1 LSGPVTTTT
10 AKRIG
15 SVLGRLAVYLLIW
28 LALTL
33 FIVGI
38 GIHMFWGAITVD
50 QMMMNLVSM
59 QTDGGG
65 GDLVWLGVL
74 AFGVLP
80 VVLTLVIAYGHYR
93 FLRRG
98 RAAADDDTAPVG
110 RGWVKRTVS
119 VVLVAAVVVS
129 GTAMFGSSVHVGA
142 YIKAANSDYTVDQ
155 YYRPPEVASAENAR
169 NVVMIYLE
177 SGEAT
182 LSDTTLFEKDPFVPL
197 KDVTR
202 QEDGWQDVGNFRQYD
217 GGGWTMAG
225 IAGTQCGVPLK
236 GNGLVTGKSGLNS
249 LGDDVA
255 NYMGGLTCVGDILKE
270 QGYRNVFMG
279 GANGSFAAKDQ
290 YLTTHG
296 YDEQYDLDDWRAKGE
311 PANQFRS
318 DWGLSDKRLMANA
331 KEQVD
336 ALHAE
341 SSRTGRPFNLSML
354 TVDTHEPVHIYDYCD
369 VDTESEVTSMFSCSM
384 TQVADFVGYMEAQG
398 YLEDTA
404 VVLMGDHL
412 KHMGSN
418 NAFGEEL
425 GDHPNRTIFNRFW
438 VPGGDSRTST
448 MRSGIDQLNMMPT
461 ILEAAGIELKDRQ
474 AGLGVSAFSSKI
486 PENSAQNLEPDIYKQ
501 LLESRSQDF
510 YNDAWDGEEL

>member
-1 LSGPVTTTT
+1 M
-10 AKRIG
+10 
-15 SVLGRLAVYLLIW
+15 GRVAVYLLIW

-59 QTDGGG
+59 QADGGG
-65 GDLVWLGVL
+65 GDLVWLGIL

-80 VVLTLVIAYGHYR
+80 VVLTLAIAYGHYR
-93 FLRRG
+93 FLRRRG
-98 RAAADDDTAPVG
+98 GEKDDHVPAG

-119 VVLVAAVVVS
+119 VVLVAGVVVS

-142 YIKAANSDYTVDQ
+142 YIKAANSDYTIDQ
-155 YYRPPEVASAENAR
+155 YYKPPQVTSAENAR

-202 QEDGWQDVGNFRQYD
+202 QEDGWQNVGNFQQYE

-225 IAGTQCGVPLK
+225 ISGTQCGVPLK

-249 LGDDVA
+249 LGGDVA
-255 NYMGGLTCVGDILKE
+255 SYLGGLTCVGDVLKE

-311 PANQFRS
+311 PDDQFRG

-331 KEQVD
+331 KEKVD
-336 ALHAE
+336 SLHEE
-341 SSRTGRPFNLSML
+341 SARTGTPFNLSML

-369 VDTESEVTSMFSCSM
+369 VDTESEVTSMFSCSL
-384 TQVADFVGYMEAQG
+384 TQVADFVGYMEQQG

-404 VVLMGDHL
+404 VVVMGDHL

-438 VPGGDSRTST
+438 IPGDEKSTSS
-448 MRSGIDQLNMMPT
+448 MRSGVDQLNMMPT

-474 AGLGVSAFSSKI
+474 AGLGVSAFSPTI
-486 PENSAQNLEPDIYKQ
+486 PEGSAQNLEPDIYAQ
-501 LLESRSQDF
+501 LLESRSQEF
-510 YNDAWDGEEL
+510 YSEAWEGEEL

>member
-1 LSGPVTTTT
+1 MSGAAKTT
-10 AKRIG
+10 AKRVGAVIG
-15 SVLGRLAVYLLIW
+15 HVAVYVLIW

-38 GIHMFWGAITVD
+38 GIHMFWGSITVD

-80 VVLTLVIAYGHYR
+80 VALTVLIAYVRHR
-93 FLRRG
+93 VKRR
-98 RAAADDDTAPVG
+98 RAAAVEDVTVPVG
-110 RGWVKRTVS
+110 RGWLQRTVS
-119 VVLVAAVVVS
+119 VVLVAVVVVS

-142 YIKAANSDYTVDQ
+142 YIRAANSEYTIDQ
-155 YYRPPEVASAENAR
+155 YYQPPVVTSAENAR

-182 LSDTTLFEKDPFVPL
+182 LEDTTLFEKDPFVPL

-202 QEDGWQDVGNFRQYD
+202 EEDGWQDVGNFQQYE
-217 GGGWTMAG
+217 GGGWTMSG
-225 IAGTQCGVPLK
+225 ITGTQCGVPLK
-236 GNGLVTGKSGLNS
+236 GNGLVTGQSGLNS
-249 LGDDVA
+249 LGSGVA
-255 NYMGGLTCVGDILKE
+255 NYLGGLTCVGDIFKE

-290 YLTTHG
+290 YLATHG

-311 PANQFRS
+311 PADQFRG
-318 DWGLSDKRLMANA
+318 DWGLGDKRLMANA
-331 KEQVD
+331 KEKVD
-336 ALHAE
+336 ALHGE
-341 SSRTGRPFNLSML
+341 SAKTGTPFNLSML
-354 TVDTHEPVHIYDYCD
+354 TVDTHEPVHIYNYCD
-369 VDTESEVTSMFSCSM
+369 VDTESEVTSMFACSM
-384 TQVADFVGYMEAQG
+384 NEVADFVGYMEEQG

-412 KHMGSN
+412 KHMGSS

-438 VPGGDSRTST
+438 VPGDGKKTAT
-448 MRSGIDQLNMMPT
+448 MRPGVDQLSMMPT
-461 ILEAAGIELKDRQ
+461 ILEAAGIELKGRQ
-474 AGLGVSAFSSKI
+474 AGLGVSAFAERI
-486 PENSAQNLEPDIYKQ
+486 PEDSAQNLDPDIYQQ
-501 LLESRSQDF
+501 LLESRSQEF
-510 YNDAWDGEEL
+510 YNDAWAGQEL